1 MSLQSVGRVS
11 QHCSISTVQYAA
23 VKLCTCV
30 FEIRMKVKFKHL
42 CDPTHKCSV

>member
-30 FEIRMKVKFKHL
+30 FEIRMKVKFKHV
-42 CDPTHKCSV
+42 CDPTHKRSV